1 MQIPNPDP
9 VEDPQGWLQMQAPF
23 GVALILGGILGVQF
37 TPSPMLAA
45 VTTVVFGLFGL
56 CIGIALLKWR
66 PETSSESIRI

>member
-56 CIGIALLKWR
+56 GIGIALLKWR
-66 PETSSESIRI
+66 PETSPESIRI